1 MTPNPKR
8 IRPSESI
15 TIEQE
20 WTGQWVATLSSYD
33 GPESPIG
40 TGATP
45 EEALDALIE
54 MAGMD
59 A

>member
-1 MTPNPKR
+1 MNRQT
-8 IRPSESI
+8 I
-15 TIEQE
+15 TIHYDYDA
-20 WTGQWVATLSSYD
+20 WRWPWVATFENYD

-45 EEALDALIE
+45 EDALDALIE

>member
-1 MTPNPKR
+1 MNRDT
-8 IRPSESI
+8 I
-15 TIEQE
+15 TIHFDHDA
-20 WTGQWVATLSSYD
+20 WFWPWVATFASYD

-45 EEALDALIE
+45 EDALDALIE